1 MSGQPYNSVKDIK
14 DFRNEYIAVLK
25 LQAQINDKNLQAN
38 KSYKRTGVPI
48 TELVD
53 YRTPEEKLLDVE
65 RLKIDVKSKLVEI
78 MSQLDAQEVISKLKD
93 DELRYVFINFK
104 SIVDDLKKRLGD
116 DKTNSYV
123 FLDYVNNIII
133 EKLAERTSKL
143 READESTSGTVALN
157 EELLL
162 EIVQALKSTNMISK
176 QDANNWTIASV
187 ELVALMGNME
197 SYRQQIANIIY
208 LPAKEEAIE
217 LFYNLSN

>member
-1 MSGQPYNSVKDIK
+1 M
-14 DFRNEYIAVLK
+14 F
-25 LQAQINDKNLQAN
+25 
-38 KSYKRTGVPI
+38 
-48 TELVD
+48 
-53 YRTPEEKLLDVE
+53 
-65 RLKIDVKSKLVEI
+65 LKIDVKSKLVEI

-176 QDANNWTIASV
+176 QDANNKIAVIPS
-187 ELVALMGNME
+187 
-197 SYRQQIANIIY
+197 IFFC
-208 LPAKEEAIE
+208 IE
-217 LFYNLSN
+217 LFYFITN